1 MRGKRQ
7 KNRNHTA
14 FNTRVGG
21 EATDG
26 VVQGSESNTTTTET
40 ERLANTD
47 RMMEEVLERE
57 NLKDALK
64 QVIKNGGAPG
74 IDGMTVEDLPAY
86 LKASW
91 QTIRDQLLKG
101 SYKPRPVRRVEI
113 PKPGSDKKRKLGI
126 PSCLDRFIQQ
136 ALQQVLQRHW
146 DETFSNHSYGFR
158 PRKSAHQ
165 AIAKAQEY
173 IAEGYRYV
181 VDLDLASF
189 FDRINHDVLI
199 GLVAKRV
206 KDRRV
211 IKLIRAFLNAGVME
225 NGLVKPTD
233 EGAPQGGPLS
243 PILSNLML
251 HELDR
256 ELEKRNHKFVRFAD
270 DQNIYVRS
278 KRAGE
283 RVMVSITKFLEKK
296 LRLQVNKEK
305 SAVARPWERKF
316 LGFSFTN
323 NKEPKRRIS
332 PQALVRVKQRI
343 REITSRKRGHTLEQ
357 IIKELKTYL
366 NGWLG
371 YFGFCQTPSVLAEL
385 EQWIRRKLRCLVW
398 KRWKTGGTRYA
409 KLRQFGLTP
418 TQAAEG
424 AGDGKH
430 GPWHMSRTPPIN
442 QALPIKYF
450 ENLGLP
456 RLRCRSPA

>member
-1 MRGKRQ
+1 VSGKRQ
-7 KNRNHTA
+7 KNRKSTV
-14 FNTRVGG
+14 FDTRVGG
-21 EATDG
+21 EAADG
-26 VVQGSESNTTTTET
+26 VYEGIEPPMTATNPESLAGT
-40 ERLANTD
+40 ERL
-47 RMMEEVLERE
+47 MEDVLERE

-64 QVIKNGGAPG
+64 RVIKNGGAPG
-74 IDGMTVEDLPAY
+74 IDGMTVDELPEY
-86 LKASW
+86 LKANW
-91 QTIRDQLLKG
+91 QSIRNQLLEG
-101 SYKPRPVRRVEI
+101 SYRPKPVRRVEI

-126 PSCLDRFIQQ
+126 PSCVDRFVQQ
-136 ALQQVLQRHW
+136 ALQQVLQVKW
-146 DETFSNHSYGFR
+146 DRTFSNHSYGFR

-173 IAEGYRYV
+173 IEQGYRYV
-181 VDLDLASF
+181 VDFDLASF
-189 FDRINHDVLI
+189 FDRINHDVLM
-199 GLVAKRV
+199 GLVTKRI

-225 NGLVKPTD
+225 NGLVKPTE

-256 ELEKRNHKFVRFAD
+256 ELETREHKFVRYAD
-270 DQNIYVRS
+270 DSNVYVRT

-283 RVMVSITKFLEKK
+283 RVMVSVTKFLEKR

-323 NKEPKRRIS
+323 HKLPKRRIT
-332 PQALVRVKQRI
+332 PQALARVKQRI
-343 REITSRKRGHTLEQ
+343 REITCRKRGHTLEQ

-366 NGWLG
+366 DGWLG
-371 YFGFCQTPSVLAEL
+371 YFGVCETPSVLEHL
-385 EQWIRRKLRCLVW
+385 EKWIRRKLRCLIW
-398 KRWKTGGTRYA
+398 KRWKTGGTRYT
-409 KLRQFGLTP
+409 KLRQFGLTQ

-442 QALPIKYF
+442 QALSMKYF
-450 ENLGLP
+450 ESLGLP
-456 RLRCRSPA
+456 RLRCCSPA